1 MRIIVT
7 GVAGFVGSNLTAALL
22 REGHTVEGIDN
33 FSFGTARSIEALRD
47 HPNFSF
53 HEADVRDP
61 RTLDLV
67 KGDAVVHL
75 ASQKIPRYT
84 NALQTL
90 NDNSTMTANVVAKCI
105 QDKAKM
111 IFASTSDV
119 YGKNPNPPFSEE
131 SNMVLG
137 PTTVKRWAY
146 ATSKIYSE
154 QFIIANHDAHDLEY
168 TIMRFFGSYG
178 PNQNLT
184 WWGGPQSVF
193 IQNTLEGKM
202 IDLHGDGQQTR
213 TFTFVEDTVQG
224 VVKCILHPNSK
235 NEIFNIANH
244 PDEEVTIREL
254 AFLIHEL
261 MSGADTE
268 PNIRF
273 IPYETFGKYEDV
285 RRRVPDISKAMKMLD
300 FDPKF
305 PLREGLKR
313 TIEWQRAINKQVA
326 K

>member
-1 MRIIVT
+1 MKIIVT
-7 GVAGFVGSNLTAALL
+7 GVAGFVGSNLAAALL
-22 REGHTVEGIDN
+22 REGHIVEGIDN
-33 FSFGTARSIEALRD
+33 FSFGAPRTIEPLRA
-47 HPNFSF
+47 HPNFHF
-53 HEADVRDP
+53 FEADVRDP
-61 RTLDLV
+61 ATLTAIP
-67 KGDAVVHL
+67 GDAVVHL

-84 NALQTL
+84 NALRTL
-90 NDNSTMTANVVAKCI
+90 NDNSRMTANVVDKCVKDGI
-105 QDKAKM
+105 KM
-111 IFASTSDV
+111 VFASTSDV
-119 YGKNPNPPFSEE
+119 YGKNPHPPFSEE
-131 SNMVLG
+131 SNLVLG

-154 QFIIANHDAHDLEY
+154 QYIIANHDEHGLEY

-224 VVKCILHPNSK
+224 VMKCIFHPNSR

-244 PDEEVTIREL
+244 PDEEVTIRDL

-261 MSGADTE
+261 MLGKDTE
-268 PNIRF
+268 PNVRF

-285 RRRVPDISKAMKMLD
+285 RRRVPDISKAMNMLD
-300 FDPKF
+300 FNPQYS
-305 PLREGLKR
+305 LREGLKR
-313 TIEWQRAINKQVA
+313 TIEWQRAINKQIA
-326 K
+326 G